1 MGMQERESDTYWQ
14 NDKNIRIHRREKRKD
29 LDMSEA
35 ECIPYNN
42 ESKYI

>member
-14 NDKNIRIHRREKRKD
+14 NDINIRIHRRKKND

-35 ECIPYNN
+35 ECIPYNK